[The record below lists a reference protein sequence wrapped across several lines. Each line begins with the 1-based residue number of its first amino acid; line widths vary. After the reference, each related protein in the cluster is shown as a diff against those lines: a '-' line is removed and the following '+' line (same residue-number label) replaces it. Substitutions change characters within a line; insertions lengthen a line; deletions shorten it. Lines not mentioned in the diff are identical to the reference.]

1 MNAVD
6 IVCIAVLAVSVIL
19 GMYRGF
25 INGVLSLAALA
36 AAIRLSFLFSG
47 QLADYLRGNE
57 TLVATLMYYTDAV
70 SRIGSL
76 DFSLMTVG
84 QVSQGALSQILEKA
98 KLPEAF
104 ERAFLGEFRSAGAGT
119 RVSAVLS
126 QSIVNASISILS
138 FLICFAVFYIAAL
151 FVIHL
156 ISYVFELPVL
166 RHLDSLAGGIFG
178 LIRGY
183 ITLVI
188 IFLLVPIV
196 LAVAPIEQISRVF
209 EESTLRPMFDSR
221 LIFSILGIG
230 G

>member
-1 MNAVD
+1 MSVSLS
-6 IVCIAVLAVSVIL
+6 VGLGTLLAGLPGL
-19 GMYRGF
+19 GQGR
-25 INGVLSLAALA
+25 
-36 AAIRLSFLFSG
+36 
-47 QLADYLRGNE
+47 DY
-57 TLVATLMYYTDAV
+57 V
-70 SRIGSL
+70 
-76 DFSLMTVG
+76 
-84 QVSQGALSQILEKA
+84 
-98 KLPEAF
+98 P
-104 ERAFLGEFRSAGAGT
+104 
-119 RVSAVLS
+119 
-126 QSIVNASISILS
+126 
-138 FLICFAVFYIAAL
+138 IAAL